1 VYVLE
6 PLLNRVYRS
15 RMSDALHV
23 SKAGFFVRPSQALAG
38 RASLLLYVHIPFCAS
53 LCPYCSFHRVAY
65 EESLARSYFAALGQ
79 ELRMYRELGYDFAG
93 MYIGGGTPT
102 IQMGGLLSILDLA
115 RSLFSIREVS
125 VETNPD
131 HLTDSHLR
139 QLRDAGVNRLSVGV
153 QSFDDSILKAIGR
166 YEKYGSGR
174 DIQKKIENVCGIFNT
189 LNLDLIFN
197 LPVQTEASLHRDLDI
212 IARLRPDQVTFYPL
226 MTAASV
232 AETLTA
238 QLGPISYRT
247 EKRFYFIILERMR
260 QLYTGSTAWC
270 FSRQPAM
277 IDEYIIAY
285 DAYIGAGS
293 GAFSYL
299 GDCIAINTFSL
310 DEYIRSIGQGRFA
323 VDSIKSFSARNKMQ
337 YYFLM
342 KLFGLRMSTDDFKSV
357 FGVSYARALW
367 PEVLLLKLAGALRE
381 TAGSV
386 ALTDRGQYYWV
397 MAMREFFIAVDTMR
411 DACRNSLQRRAL
423 SKA

>member
-1 VYVLE
+1 VYVFE
-6 PLLNRVYRS
+6 PLLQGVCHS
-15 RMSDALHV
+15 RMRDALRV
-23 SKAGFFVRPSQALAG
+23 SAADESVVPARPPHDST
-38 RASLLLYVHIPFCAS
+38 RLLLYVHVPFCAS
-53 LCPYCSFHRVAY
+53 LCPYCSFHRVVY
-65 EESLARSYFAALGQ
+65 EEALARSYFAALGQ
-79 ELRMYRELGYDFAG
+79 ELRMYRALGYDFAG

-102 IQMGGLLSILDLA
+102 IQMDGLLGIVGLA

-131 HLTDSHLR
+131 HLTDGRLR
-139 QLRDAGVNRLSVGV
+139 QLRDAGINRLSVGV
-153 QSFDDSILKAIGR
+153 QSFDDAILKAIGR

-174 DIQKKIENVCGIFNT
+174 DIQKKIESAAGLFET

-197 LPVQTEASLHRDLDI
+197 LPVQTEASLQQDLDI

-232 AETLTA
+232 AATLSA
-238 QLGPISYRT
+238 RFGPISYRT
-247 EKRFYFIILERMR
+247 EKRYYFLILERMR

-270 FSRQPAM
+270 FSRRPSM

-285 DAYIGAGS
+285 DAYVGVGS

-299 GDCIAINTFSL
+299 GDRIAINSFSL
-310 DEYIRSIGQGRFA
+310 DGYMSSISQGRLA
-323 VDSIKSFSARNKMQ
+323 VDRTKAFSARKTMQ
-337 YYFLM
+337 YYLLM
-342 KLFGLRMSTDDFKSV
+342 KLFGLRMSTDDFRRA

-386 ALTDRGQYYWV
+386 TLTDRGQYYWV
-397 MAMREFFIAVDTMR
+397 MAMREFFKAVDTMR
-411 DACRNSLQRRAL
+411 DACRNSLQAGAC
-423 SKA
+423 SQA